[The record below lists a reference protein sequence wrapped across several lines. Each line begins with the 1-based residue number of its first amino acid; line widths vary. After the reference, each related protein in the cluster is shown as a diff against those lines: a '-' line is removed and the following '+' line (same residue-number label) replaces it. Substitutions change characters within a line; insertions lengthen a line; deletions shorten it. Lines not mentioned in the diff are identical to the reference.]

1 MCMTPALVSVSTMT
15 QDLRCGGGA
24 ALLDLVLL
32 NILNTF
38 TSRHLSSDH

>member
-15 QDLRCGGGA
+15 QDLRCGGA